1 MDIKKNIKALWS
13 NKEVVEVSKFRLVWM
28 IITFFIVV
36 ILISI
41 PSYFGLLKGLS
52 DIELLKG
59 LDESFQELYN
69 EPLPC
74 YVNEEAMMVCLN
86 QDMDQ
91 AGDYKVLYQ
100 NIIVTE
106 GITSSTLIFGK
117 EQFAAIYVDEENQA
131 YVVIGNYIPLKG
143 FDFRE
148 VNLEYEGE
156 LSVHQQ
162 NITDIFISNIYNS
175 TIDQKI
181 FLIYITQF
189 SQALIYVVIISFML
203 MIVNFRSKIRKISFI
218 ASIKIIIGAMVG
230 PALLSAI
237 VGVFFKGW
245 GILVFT
251 IIFAIRM
258 MFVYYQVHR
267 TTETIE

>member
-13 NKEVVEVSKFRLVWM
+13 NKEVIEVSRFKLIYM
-28 IITFFIVV
+28 IITFFIIIVM
-36 ILISI
+36 ISI

-69 EPLPC
+69 EGLPC
-74 YVNEEAMMVCLN
+74 YVDDDAVMVCTN
-86 QDMDQ
+86 QDINT
-91 AGDYKVLYQ
+91 AGEYNILYQ
-100 NIIVTE
+100 NILVTE
-106 GITSSTLIFGK
+106 GITESTLIFGK
-117 EQFAAIYVDEENQA
+117 NEFAAIYVDEDRQA
-131 YVVIGNYIPLKG
+131 FVVTGNYEPLKG
-143 FDFRE
+143 FDFRD
-148 VNLEYEGE
+148 VNIDYEGD
-156 LSVHQQ
+156 LVNHQEDM
-162 NITDIFISNIYNS
+162 TDIFISNIYNS

-189 SQALIYVVIISFML
+189 SQAMIYIVIISFLL
-203 MIVNFRSKIRKISFI
+203 MIVNFRSKVKKISYM
-218 ASIKIIIGAMVG
+218 ASIKIIIGSMVG

-237 VGVFFKGW
+237 VGVFLSGW

-251 IIFAIRM
+251 IVFAIRM

-267 TTETIE
+267 STETIE